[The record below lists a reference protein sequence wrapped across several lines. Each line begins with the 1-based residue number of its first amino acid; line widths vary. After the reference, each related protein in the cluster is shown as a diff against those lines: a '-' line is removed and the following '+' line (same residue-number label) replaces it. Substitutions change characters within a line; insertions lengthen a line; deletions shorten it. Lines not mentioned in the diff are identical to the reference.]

1 MFDIGEDIK
10 RTLNKYLQVVLFLY
24 KVRRVKIAALS
35 FLLFFLV
42 STSIHAFSAPQSL
55 QIQPA
60 TSLPRAIHH
69 GLLLTFDPIVTP
81 SLISF
86 KAEVSPDNATTWF
99 LFQDSIR
106 PYDNRSIILPYR
118 SAHYGLAT
126 GKDYRIRLCA
136 NYGSEIQCT
145 ISEIFRV
152 PAISSQDSPDEDDDI
167 LTNNQ
172 EYNYGTDPRNPD
184 SDNDQMADPFEV
196 ARNMDPNLSQIPT
209 LSVDVTSLN
218 FGAGDAYGVELGQ
231 HKLFTIT
238 NRGRRVLRISNGLW
252 SGNNP
257 TQFRHFNKMLE
268 VVEVPPHQSR
278 TIAVDFL
285 PQASGPANA
294 KLDILSDDIAHFP
307 TSISASGFGVG
318 LAHLKVESD
327 PRLNFAS
334 TAVGTDS
341 HPKTI
346 VVSNPASDRP
356 LTISAFTRQTLNFL
370 VLPGRFI
377 LPPGKSRTV
386 QVIFAPEWAGSYEG
400 LLEVRGGNAGDQNL
414 FQVPL
419 LAQATG
425 ASPKMRL
432 ATTAINFSTENV
444 GEESKR
450 ELVIFNDGS
459 GTLFIKKIDFGND
472 GSGVTN
478 GFSLSSDHLVIPPH
492 GSNRV
497 TVFFKP
503 TLTQNYASQLCFVTN
518 DSSQASSLRAC
529 SASRGIGQG
538 IVFPNASHGIILSG
552 VGQ

>member
-1 MFDIGEDIK
+1 MKIVAL
-10 RTLNKYLQVVLFLY
+10 TLF
-24 KVRRVKIAALS
+24 
-35 FLLFFLV
+35 LFFLV
-42 STSIHAFSAPQSL
+42 SDRALAFSAPQSL

-60 TSLPRAIHH
+60 VSLPRAIHH

-86 KAEVSPDNATTWF
+86 KAEVSPDNGTTWF

-118 SAHYGLAT
+118 SAHYGFAT
-126 GKDYRIRLCA
+126 GKNYRIRLCA
-136 NYGSEIQCT
+136 NYGSEIQCS
-145 ISEIFRV
+145 ISSTFRL
-152 PAISSQDSPDEDDDI
+152 PSLSSQDSLDEDDDI
-167 LTNNQ
+167 LTNIQ

-196 ARNMDPNLSQIPT
+196 ARNLDPNLSQMPT

-218 FGAGDAYGVELGQ
+218 FGAGDAYGTQPGQ

-268 VVEVPPHQSR
+268 VVEVPPNQSR

-285 PQASGPANA
+285 PQAMGPANA

-307 TSISASGFGVG
+307 SSISASGVGVG
-318 LAHLKVESD
+318 MAHLKVESD
-327 PRLNFAS
+327 PHLNFSS
-334 TAVGTDS
+334 TVVGADS
-341 HPKTI
+341 SPKTI
-346 VVSNPASDRP
+346 VVSNPDSDRR
-356 LTISAFTRQTLNFL
+356 LTVSAFTRQTLNFL

-386 QVIFAPEWAGSYEG
+386 QVIFSPEWTGSYEG
-400 LLEVRGGNAGDQNL
+400 LLEVRGGNAADQNL

-419 LAQATG
+419 LAEALG
-425 ASPKMRL
+425 APSKMRL
-432 ATTAINFSTENV
+432 AATAINFSTENI
-444 GEESKR
+444 GTESKR

-459 GTLFIKKIDFGND
+459 GALFIKKIDFGSD
-472 GSGVTN
+472 GSSSTD
-478 GFSLSSDHLVIPPH
+478 GFSLSSDHLIIPPN
-492 GSNRV
+492 GSNRI
-497 TVFFKP
+497 TIFFKP
-503 TLTQNYASQLCFVTN
+503 TVAKNYASQLCFVTN
-518 DSSQASSLRAC
+518 DSTQVSSLRAC
-529 SASRGIGQG
+529 SVVRSVGPGV
-538 IVFPNASHGIILSG
+538 VFPNASHGIILSG